1 MSLLTI
7 CQGAA
12 LRCNFGT
19 VPSQAYSSTDTSVL
33 QLVAFAQDTG
43 RELLERAN
51 WNGLKNQ
58 ALITGDGSSTLFT
71 LPSDWMRLCPS
82 DKSPMG
88 ALISLA
94 RPTIPLIGPVNDE
107 WLNQMKAL
115 PTYPAYP
122 VWRIVNNQLEIWP
135 ALSSGEVV
143 QFWYFTKNW
152 ILQYSTS
159 NYVSSWTNDNDTS
172 VIDETLIMKGAIWQW
187 KRAKGLDYA
196 EEFRAYQLS
205 VERNAGQQ
213 DNERV
218 VSTSD
223 HSVNS
228 ENFWPGQMSYTPP

>member
-7 CQGAA
+7 CQNAA
-12 LRCNFGT
+12 IRINFGG
-19 VPSQAYSSTDTSVL
+19 VPNSAYSSTDTSVL
-33 QLVAFAQDTG
+33 QLVAFSQDTG
-43 RELLERAN
+43 RELLERYD
-51 WNGLKNQ
+51 WNNLKNQ
-58 ALITGDGSSTLFT
+58 ALITGDGATTLFN

-115 PTYPAYP
+115 PAYPAYP
-122 VWRIVNNQLEIWP
+122 VWRIVNNEMEIWP
-135 ALSSGEVV
+135 ALASGEVV

-152 ILQYSTS
+152 IQSGSTS
-159 NYVSSWTNDNDTS
+159 AYIQSWSGDSDTS
-172 VIDETLIMKGAIWQW
+172 LIDEDIIMKGTIWRW

-196 EEFRAYQLS
+196 EEFRAYELS
-205 VERNAGQQ
+205 VDRNAGQQ
-213 DNERV
+213 NNERV

-223 HSVNS
+223 YTVNS
-228 ENFWPGQMSYTPP
+228 DNFCPGQISYTPP

>member
-1 MSLLTI
+1 MSLLSLV
-7 CQGAA
+7 QGAA

-19 VPSQAYSSTDTSVL
+19 TPAQAYTSTDQSVL

-43 RELLERAN
+43 RELLERYD
-51 WNGLKNQ
+51 WNNLKNQ
-58 ALITGDGSSTLFT
+58 SLITGDGATTLWT

-115 PTYPAYP
+115 PAYPAYP
-122 VWRIVNNQLEIWP
+122 VWRIVNGEMEIWP
-135 ALSSGEVV
+135 ALAAGEVV
-143 QFWYFTKNW
+143 QFWYFTKAW
-152 ILQYSTS
+152 IQQASTG
-159 NYVSSWTNDNDTS
+159 NYIMAWSSDSDTAQ
-172 VIDETLIMKGAIWQW
+172 IDEDIIMKGAIWRW

-196 EEFRAYQLS
+196 EEFRAYEMS
-205 VERNAGQQ
+205 VDRNAGQQ
-213 DNERV
+213 NNERV

-223 HSVNS
+223 YTINPD
-228 ENFWPGQMSYTPP
+228 NFWPGQISYTPP

>member
-1 MSLLTI
+1 MTLLTI

-12 LRCNFGT
+12 LRSNFGQI
-19 VPSQAYSSTDTSVL
+19 PNQAYSSTDPNVL

-43 RELLERAN
+43 RELVERYS
-51 WNGLKNQ
+51 WNGLKMLAN
-58 ALITGDGSSTLFT
+58 ITGDGNSTLFN

-115 PTYPAYP
+115 PAYPAYP
-122 VWRIVNNQLEIWP
+122 VWRIVNGELEIWP
-135 ALSSGEVV
+135 ALASGEVV
-143 QFWYFTKNW
+143 QFWYFSKAW
-152 ILQYSTS
+152 INGYTTGTAQQYWS
-159 NYVSSWTNDNDTS
+159 NDNDTS
-172 VIDETLIMKGAIWQW
+172 ILDEDIIMKGTIWRW

-196 EEFRAYQLS
+196 EEFREYQLS
-205 VERNAGQQ
+205 LERNAGQQ
-213 DNERV
+213 DNERI

-223 HSVNS
+223 YTINPD
-228 ENFWPGQMSYTPP
+228 NFWPGQMSYTPP